1 MQFKG
6 VTILGFNPGSS
17 AEKAGLQKGD
27 VIIGYGGVWDLTI
40 DKLTTLKA
48 VTGLEGTGARAVFVR
63 DGQEHSVNLP
73 PGPLG
78 ISAADSTIHD
88 SAKSGMTRTA
98 IESVVQTIQKIYLVL
113 VVMKVLFVLGV
124 LAGLTP
130 PLRSV
135 GAPGLLQSLLI
146 TILYCFIYYGLRGRK
161 KWVITLVLIFSA
173 LSIVPCIFD
182 VLYPAENVKALLGK
196 LIVLLYLSFCGY
208 QIYFFRRPDVRERF
222 GDRGVL
228 VF

>member
-1 MQFKG
+1 MQSKG
-6 VTILGFNPGSS
+6 VTILEFNPGSS

-48 VTGLEGTGARAVFVR
+48 VTGLEGTGARVVLVR

-78 ISAADSTIHD
+78 ISAVDSTIHD

-98 IESVVQTIQKIYLVL
+98 IESVVQTIQRVYLLFAVL
-113 VVMKVLFVLGV
+113 GVIGSLGV
-124 LAGLTP
+124 LAGLT
-130 PLRSV
+130 LR
-135 GAPGLLQSLLI
+135 LQSFEDLVQVLFLTALDG
-146 TILYCFIYYGLRGRK
+146 TIYLGLRWRK
-161 KWVITLVLIFSA
+161 KWVIALVLIFSA
-173 LSIVPCIFD
+173 LNIIACIANI
-182 VLYPAENVKALLGK
+182 LHPAEDTMALLGK
-196 LIVLLYLSFCGY
+196 LVAIFFLAFYGY
-208 QIYFFRRPDVRERF
+208 QIYFFRKAGVRSRF